1 MATLER
7 FSGIFPALATPL
19 NEDET
24 IDEAGYRRLLRRVLD
39 AGVHGVVVLGS
50 AGEFTALADDQK
62 ERAIACVVS
71 EVAGQVPVIAGT
83 GEPGTRRAVAM
94 TRRAAQLGADAA
106 MVVPPYYNPLNTAGV
121 IDHYRA
127 LAAAGDLPVVLYN
140 IPGCT
145 KVTIDL
151 EVASELAS
159 DPGIIGIKDSGG
171 NFGHF
176 QALVQ
181 RLPAGFSV
189 VTGSDNLLFASLA
202 VGGSG
207 SIGPGANV
215 APQWFVALWDAAKA
229 GRMDEAWE
237 IERRILAMSGIY
249 RHGGF
254 HPGLKG
260 ALSCLGI
267 CQPIVAAPQRP
278 ANEAQLQAIGA
289 ILEEVGLL

>member
-1 MATLER
+1 MAMLER
-7 FSGIFPALATPL
+7 FGGIYPALATPL

-24 IDEAGYRRLLRRVLD
+24 VDEAGYRRLLRRVLD

-50 AGEFTALADDQK
+50 AGEFTALSDEEK
-62 ERAIACVVS
+62 ERAIQIVVS

-94 TRRAAQLGADAA
+94 TRRAAKLGADAA
-106 MVVPPYYNPLNTAGV
+106 MVVPPYYNLLSNAGV
-121 IDHYRA
+121 VAHYRA
-127 LAAAGDLPVVLYN
+127 LAEAGDLPVVLYN

-151 EVASELAS
+151 EVASELAAA
-159 DPGIIGIKDSGG
+159 PAIIGVKDSGG

-181 RLPAGFSV
+181 QLPAGFTV

-215 APQWFVALWDAAKA
+215 APQWFVGLWNAAKA
-229 GRMDEAWE
+229 GRTEEAWE
-237 IERRILAMSGIY
+237 IERRILAMSAIY

-254 HPGLKG
+254 HPALKG
-260 ALSCLGI
+260 ALSCLGV
-267 CQPIVAAPQRP
+267 CKPIVAAPQSP
-278 ANEAQLQAIGA
+278 ANETQLQAIGA

>member
-1 MATLER
+1 MTMLER
-7 FSGIFPALATPL
+7 FGGIYPALATPL
-19 NEDET
+19 DEDET
-24 IDEAGYRRLLRRVLD
+24 VDEAGYRRLLRRVLD

-50 AGEFTALADDQK
+50 AGEFAALADDQK
-62 ERAIACVVS
+62 ERAIAIVVS

-106 MVVPPYYNPLNTAGV
+106 MVVPPYYNPLSDAGV
-121 IDHYRA
+121 VAHYRA
-127 LAAAGDLPVVLYN
+127 LAEAGDLPVVLYN

-151 EVASELAS
+151 NVACELAAE
-159 DPGIIGIKDSGG
+159 PAIIGIKDSGG

-176 QALVQ
+176 QSLVQ
-181 RLPAGFSV
+181 RLPAGFTV

-215 APQWFVALWDAAKA
+215 APEWFVALWNAAKE
-229 GRMDEAWE
+229 GRTEEAWE

-260 ALSCLGI
+260 ALACLGV
-267 CQPIVAAPQRP
+267 CKPIVAAPQS
-278 ANEAQLQAIGA
+278 ALDEAQLRAVGDLLA
-289 ILEEVGLL
+289 EVGLL